1 MSRAQPPTLSREEMT
16 RYSRQMVMPEVGP
29 EGQKKLKSASVL
41 VVGAGG
47 LGVPAAVHLATAGVG
62 RIGIVDDDAVELQNL
77 HRQFLYS
84 SEDVGTNKVEVARD
98 KLTRMN
104 ANVQVT
110 PFKLKLDSTNAL
122 KVLADFDII
131 VDATDNFPSRY
142 LINDA
147 CVMLGKPDV
156 YASALRL
163 EGQASV
169 FFPPDGPCY
178 RCLYPVPPPSD
189 TVQSCDVAGVLGVV
203 TGVLGGLQANQAI
216 NLILGGQTLV
226 GRLLVFDGRD
236 TSFTELKIRRNPNC
250 PVCSK
255 SRDKIQLIDYEDF
268 CGVRKAPASSSD
280 EVDVLQLKSELDAGS
295 KLLLLDVREP
305 FEYQLCHLGNSKLVP
320 LGQLPDQMNELDK
333 GTDMVVYCHTG
344 VRSAR
349 AVAYLKSKGFKK
361 VRNLKGGIQ
370 AWSDLV
376 DPSVPDY

>member
-1 MSRAQPPTLSREEMT
+1 MT

-29 EGQKKLKSASVL
+29 EGQKKMKSASVL

-104 ANVQVT
+104 ANVEVT

-169 FFPPDGPCY
+169 FFPPEGPCY
-178 RCLYPVPPPSD
+178 RCLYPVPPPPD

-236 TSFTELKIRRNPNC
+236 TSFTELRIRRNPGC
-250 PVCSK
+250 PVCGK
-255 SRDKIQLIDYEDF
+255 SRDKVQLIDYEGF
-268 CGVRKAPASSSD
+268 CGVSKAQVLSSE

-305 FEYQLCHLGNSKLVP
+305 FEYQLCHLENSKLVP
-320 LGQLPDQMNELDK
+320 LAQLPDRLDELDRRA
-333 GTDMVVYCHTG
+333 DLVIYCHMG

-349 AVAYLKSKGFKK
+349 AVSFLKSQGFDK